1 MINLLQNNFIS
12 KIKNIDEKKLS
23 ILSKNIV
30 NNINDIHLE
39 KNYQKKWLDEY
50 EISINLSL
58 FNHGLNRDNGVN
70 DYILIDYINAN
81 KYIIKNRGMSRLID
95 SSSILNINIDDDLNT
110 NIIKSDSFGD
120 KIIDYLDLNIIAYYN
135 RFFAKKLIDLFFDID
150 NNIRFYKLF
159 SFYSAKYT
167 IDLINYKNTLTKKD
181 DIDLV
186 QDIIDFIFY
195 TYEDF
200 SLNKPNW

>member
-12 KIKNIDEKKLS
+12 KIKNLDEKKLS

-70 DYILIDYINAN
+70 DYILI
-81 KYIIKNRGMSRLID
+81 
-95 SSSILNINIDDDLNT
+95 
-110 NIIKSDSFGD
+110 
-120 KIIDYLDLNIIAYYN
+120 YLLA
-135 RFFAKKLIDLFFDID
+135 
-150 NNIRFYKLF
+150 
-159 SFYSAKYT
+159 
-167 IDLINYKNTLTKKD
+167 
-181 DIDLV
+181 
-186 QDIIDFIFY
+186 FI
-195 TYEDF
+195 
-200 SLNKPNW
+200 